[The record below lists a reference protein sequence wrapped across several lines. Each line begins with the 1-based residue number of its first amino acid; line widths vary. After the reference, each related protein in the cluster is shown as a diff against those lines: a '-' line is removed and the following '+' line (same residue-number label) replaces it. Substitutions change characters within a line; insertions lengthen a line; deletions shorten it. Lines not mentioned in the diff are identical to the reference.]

1 MCCYG
6 FQTRHS
12 THVKLFLSIR
22 TAKAKVL
29 ERDGRYVQYS
39 STVDQ
44 CKISLNLTSK
54 ALDDLQSPQ
63 MAQKKKKLVSRNGAK
78 RRSLIDSNSAESNY
92 G

>member
-1 MCCYG
+1 MCRYG

-12 THVKLFLSIR
+12 AHVRLFLSIR
-22 TAKAKVL
+22 TAKAEVL
-29 ERDGRYVQYS
+29 ERDGRNVQ

-63 MAQKKKKLVSRNGAK
+63 MAQKIKLVSKNGAK
-78 RRSLIDSNSAESNY
+78 RRSLIDSNSAESNC

>member
-1 MCCYG
+1 MCRYG

-12 THVKLFLSIR
+12 AHVRLFLSIR
-22 TAKAKVL
+22 TAKAEVL
-29 ERDGRYVQYS
+29 ERDGRNVQYS

-54 ALDDLQSPQ
+54 ALEDLQSPQ
-63 MAQKKKKLVSRNGAK
+63 MAQKIKLVSKNGAK
-78 RRSLIDSNSAESNY
+78 RRSLIDSNSAESNC

>member
-1 MCCYG
+1 MCRYG

-22 TAKAKVL
+22 AAKAEVL
-29 ERDGRYVQYS
+29 ERDGRNVQYS
-39 STVDQ
+39 TVQ

-63 MAQKKKKLVSRNGAK
+63 MAQKK
-78 RRSLIDSNSAESNY
+78 
-92 G
+92 